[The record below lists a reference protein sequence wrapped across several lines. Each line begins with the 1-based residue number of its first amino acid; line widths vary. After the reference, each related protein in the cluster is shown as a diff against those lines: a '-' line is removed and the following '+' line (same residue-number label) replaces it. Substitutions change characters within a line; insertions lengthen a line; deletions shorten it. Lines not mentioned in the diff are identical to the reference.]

1 MLRNRY
7 RFIKKLYPNY
17 IIIFMMKKKYYLVE
31 EQMRFIKLFKKKNI
45 IETLEFYNINY
56 IIIDNLTIIKRKEF
70 NDNKYLE
77 LLKSG
82 IIILMIN
89 NYYSRRNI

>member
-1 MLRNRY
+1 
-7 RFIKKLYPNY
+7 
-17 IIIFMMKKKYYLVE
+17 MMKKKYYLVE
-31 EQMRFIKLFKKKNI
+31 EQMKFIKLFKKRNI

-82 IIILMIN
+82 IIILIVN
-89 NYYSRRNI
+89 NYYDQ

>member
-1 MLRNRY
+1 
-7 RFIKKLYPNY
+7 
-17 IIIFMMKKKYYLVE
+17 MKKKYYLVE
-31 EQMRFIKLFKKKNI
+31 EQMKFIKLFKKKNI

-70 NDNKYLE
+70 SDNKYLE

-89 NYYSRRNI
+89 NNYSRRNI